1 MWTDEVP
8 QYHLKMETPSGVVWM
23 WVCGGGGQRLE
34 IALVIRA
41 VAYGVGLNPP
51 PGVYW
56 RLKPPFA
63 PKHGP
68 PVPPLVQFVRML

>member
-1 MWTDEVP
+1 MP
-8 QYHLKMETPSGVVWM
+8 QRYLPRDSSKGMVRMVTGLVGGDDSWSMPWVSRASG
-23 WVCGGGGQRLE
+23 
-34 IALVIRA
+34 
-41 VAYGVGLNPP
+41 YGVGLNPP

-68 PVPPLVQFVRML
+68 PVPPLVQFVRRL